1 MDEVSQNFNLA
12 IVQLSI
18 KVHFLVPVK
27 WLSPESLR
35 DHLYTTKS
43 DVWSYGILLWELV
56 TLGSSPYPG
65 IQPEKL
71 LNILTMGYRMQKPAN
86 CSDELY
92 SLMSQSW
99 MYDPDDRPNFA
110 DLVTKTHT
118 MLKNSGEYLE
128 VSPNIVDNITYLEP
142 IFPESYK
149 ESDEE
154 IDETSDEQ
162 PCENAPNVTIVKDV
176 TPIQINEDIETSY
189 LMSPQTD

>member
-1 MDEVSQNFNLA
+1 
-12 IVQLSI
+12 
-18 KVHFLVPVK
+18 
-27 WLSPESLR
+27 
-35 DHLYTTKS
+35 
-43 DVWSYGILLWELV
+43 
-56 TLGSSPYPG
+56 
-65 IQPEKL
+65 
-71 LNILTMGYRMQKPAN
+71 
-86 CSDELY
+86 
-92 SLMSQSW
+92 

-128 VSPNIVDNITYLEP
+128 VSPNLVDNITYLEP